1 MIKVEEFIRI
11 DIVEYQ
17 SQSLF
22 LTHPSVD
29 SGIGTPLMNER
40 DDTIQWKILV
50 KR

>member
-22 LTHPSVD
+22 LTHPLVD
-29 SGIGTPLMNER
+29 SGVGSSLMNER
-40 DDTIQWKILV
+40 DDAMQWKILG